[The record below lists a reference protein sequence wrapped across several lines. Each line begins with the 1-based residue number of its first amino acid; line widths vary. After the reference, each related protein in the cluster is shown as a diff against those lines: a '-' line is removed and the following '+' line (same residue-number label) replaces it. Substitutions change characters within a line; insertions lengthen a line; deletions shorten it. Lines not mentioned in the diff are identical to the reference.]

1 MVSFLA
7 LLDFF
12 MFRKHQQAVG
22 ALLAVVLV
30 AFLFVLLH
38 RAVQCGIV
46 ASVIDDDEPATG
58 ADYLA
63 EAVHLTPAFCFDFFK
78 SVHQSLV
85 CALLNQRDDQHD
97 YKRYRHKDKLYHH
110 SSCSFAYSKKI

>member
-30 AFLFVLLH
+30 AFLFVILH
-38 RAVQCGIV
+38 RAVQCGVV
-46 ASVIDDDEPATG
+46 ASVLNNDESATG
-58 ADYLA
+58 AIQFA
-63 EAVHLTPAFCFDFFK
+63 EAVRLAPALHLDFFQLFT
-78 SVHQSLV
+78 QSLV
-85 CALLNQRDDQHD
+85 GALLNQRDD
-97 YKRYRHKDKLYHH
+97 
-110 SSCSFAYSKKI
+110 